1 MTESEL
7 ESMYFRLGR
16 LERRVLELE
25 SAAKDK
31 DELVIAT
38 LELSNNLEKLQMR
51 VLELENEQ
59 GVEERANRTEEVDL
73 SPKWFVLCRDDN
85 GGLTFATRRWFA
97 TSQVATVYASTVAP
111 TRGAFVVYSLGLPGY
126 EEHSFGK

>member
-7 ESMYFRLGR
+7 ESLYFRLGR

-25 SAAKDK
+25 
-31 DELVIAT
+31 
-38 LELSNNLEKLQMR
+38 
-51 VLELENEQ
+51 NEQ
-59 GVEERANRTEEVDL
+59 GVAERAGRVDERSIRPEDL
-73 SPKWFVLCRDDN
+73 DTSPKWFVLCRDDN
-85 GGLTFATRRWFA
+85 RGLTFATRRWFA
-97 TSQVATVYASTVAP
+97 TSQLATVYAATVAP